1 MEAFM
6 RKTIVGVFTGVC
18 LLAMAAASY
27 AQTRERNAKKRAP
40 STASLLARDLP
51 RALAIDAE
59 TISLEA
65 RRGAE
70 AARGITASSTF
81 AGSPYVAASS
91 RVSTRGPSQQREVE
105 TEVGAPLWLPG
116 QRARLSQTVTAGIGF
131 VDASLR
137 LRQLVVA
144 GHIREAYWS
153 VQRARADIRLAR
165 TRMATAQDI
174 FRDIQRRS
182 ELGDIAEQDTLIARN
197 EIIAAEAELAQA
209 VAAEQAA
216 RAQYSLLTGGGM
228 PDGAIEGRS
237 VTAPPDL
244 HPALGHALAA
254 VARSDAELRLVLA
267 ARIDNPEL
275 AVFGRTES
283 GAQNPVSNTVG
294 VRLRMPLPTEGRN
307 APRRAAAEAERIKAE
322 GELALARRQVVS
334 AVKAAELAL
343 QAARKLESIAARRL
357 TVADQQY
364 AVGLRA
370 YQLGEISLFDL
381 YRIRQ
386 IQLEAAR
393 ARAVSGVELGLAQS
407 RLQQARGQVP
417 I

>member
-1 MEAFM
+1 MREA
-6 RKTIVGVFTGVC
+6 IVGLFTCVC
-18 LLAMAAASY
+18 LVAMGAASL
-27 AQTRERNAKKRAP
+27 AQTREPAAKTRTP

-59 TISLEA
+59 TLALEA

-70 AARGITASSTF
+70 SARGITASSTF

-91 RVSTRGPSQQREVE
+91 RVSTRGPLQQREIE

-116 QRARLSQTVTAGIGF
+116 QRAKLSQTVSAGIGF
-131 VDASLR
+131 VEASLR
-137 LRQLVVA
+137 LRRLVVA
-144 GHIREAYWS
+144 GQIREAYWS
-153 VQRARADIRLAR
+153 AQRARADISLAR
-165 TRMATAQDI
+165 SRMATAQDI

-216 RAQYSLLTGGGM
+216 RAQYSLLTQGGVPAGS
-228 PDGAIEGRS
+228 IEGRALAA
-237 VTAPPDL
+237 APRV
-244 HPALGHALAA
+244 HPALDHALAA

-283 GAQNPVSNTVG
+283 GAQTPVSNTVG

-322 GELALARRQVVS
+322 AELALVQRQVEA
-334 AVKAAELAL
+334 AVKAAELAVRSN
-343 QAARKLESIAARRL
+343 RKLESIALRRL
-357 TVADQQY
+357 EVAEQQY
-364 AVGLRA
+364 AVALRA
-370 YQLGEISLFDL
+370 YQLGEISLIDL
-381 YRIRQ
+381 YRLRQ

-393 ARAVSGVELGLAQS
+393 ARAVSGVELGLAHS
-407 RLQQARGQVP
+407 RLQQARGQMP
-417 I
+417 L